1 MQKIIYTSPYKIDWD
16 AQSAFKL
23 TNYYT
28 DDENCMVFCYLKQYV
43 HNGKLKLCTFCFD
56 REAAGKNDLQLCFN
70 LNPEETSDFIVM
82 EFGIDGIFSVNEVS
96 CSSGNVTPREDIL
109 PEISY
114 HSFRSNDQQG
124 FYWCGEITL
133 SEDFIKNCF
142 NTVLKEK
149 SIIVMNL
156 YKIFPGK
163 KDYASLFP
171 DDVNN
176 ISDKGN
182 FMQEFVIL
190 NY

>member
-1 MQKIIYTSPYKIDWD
+1 MQKIVYTSPYKIEWD

-43 HNGKLKLCTFCFD
+43 QNKDLKLCTFCFD
-56 REAAGKNDLQLCFN
+56 KEPTGKNDLQLCFN
-70 LNPEETSDFIVM
+70 LNPEDTSDFFVM
-82 EFGIDGIFSVNEVS
+82 EFGIDGIASINKVYADSGIVKS
-96 CSSGNVTPREDIL
+96 CNDLIADIA
-109 PEISY
+109 Y
-114 HSFRSNDQQG
+114 HPFRSNDQQG

-133 SEDFIKNCF
+133 SENFIHRYF
-142 NTVLKEK
+142 NTTLKEK
-149 SIIVMNL
+149 SIFVMNL

-171 DDVNN
+171 DDFNN
-176 ISDKGN
+176 ISEKADY
-182 FMQEFVIL
+182 MQEFVVL